1 MLKSGVYGAPKGQ
14 RVKLLVFAPYGIGNL
29 ILLYPV
35 LKKLQEDGVQFDIV
49 SYLGPVRHLLENVE
63 PFKDLGQKRYF
74 IGNGIAGVVSAIRS
88 IRRGKYSVSV
98 MTFPSARPHYN
109 LLSWLCGA
117 RRRIAA
123 RYPDDSFGSLSFLN
137 THLVPVTMGI
147 HDVFQN
153 LNLFKAV
160 PLELKDS
167 DIEQFGLKESHEKII
182 GFHPGCKKSGSFKR
196 WPLEHWE
203 RLLVLIGRKFPAYRR
218 MMFFGPDE
226 SEELEYFKRQ
236 DDVEIRASLKL
247 SELFSEI
254 GRCGLF
260 VSNDS
265 ALMHIATMTGVTSIS
280 VFGPTDYRRTGP
292 FSKEAVMVHGEC
304 ERWPCSHSYY
314 RSTYGRHCTDAC
326 TCMRNI
332 SPERV
337 FATVEAKLALPGSS

>member
-1 MLKSGVYGAPKGQ
+1 M
-14 RVKLLVFAPYGIGNL
+14 KLLVFAPYGIGNL

-35 LKKLQEDGVQFDIV
+35 LKKLEHDGVEFDIV
-49 SYLGPVRHLLENVE
+49 SYLGSVHHLLERVE
-63 PFKDLGQKRYF
+63 PFKDLGQKRFF
-74 IGNGIAGVVSAIRS
+74 IGNGISGIVAAIRS
-88 IRRGKYSVSV
+88 IRKAKYTVSV
-98 MTFPSARPHYN
+98 MTFPSARPQYN

-137 THLVPVTMGI
+137 TDLVPVITGI

-160 PLELKDS
+160 PLKLEDS
-167 DIEQFGLKESHEKII
+167 DIEHYGLKRPNEKII
-182 GFHPGCKKSGSFKR
+182 GFHPGCKKSETFKR

-203 RLLVLIGRKFPAYRR
+203 SLINLIRKKFPDYKC

-226 SEELEYFKRQ
+226 SVELEYFKSR
-236 DDVEIRASLKL
+236 DGIEIRTALDL
-247 SELFSEI
+247 SELFYEI

-260 VSNDS
+260 ISNDS
-265 ALMHIATMTGVTSIS
+265 GLMHIATMTGVKSIS
-280 VFGPTDYRRTGP
+280 ICGPSDYRRTGP
-292 FSKEAVMVHGEC
+292 FSKEAVIINGEC

-314 RSTYGRHCTDAC
+314 RSTHTIHCHDGC
-326 TCMRNI
+326 KCMRNI

-337 FATVEAKLALPGSS
+337 FATVELNFALERL